1 MRWELW
7 CYGIVVGGALAPVSM
22 QIARASTGRSAS
34 SRMAL
39 MVTVSMWVTA
49 TCIFAQDWSALT
61 TITWL
66 VFLLVGEALALI
78 DAQERRLPDAL
89 TLPLL
94 ALALLL
100 LALDATQHGWQPL
113 TRGIYGAFGLF
124 ATYLVLHLV
133 SRGGVGM
140 GDVKFAP
147 AVGLLAAHQGWVQFA
162 EAVLLAFVA
171 GGIVSIWLL
180 ASGRGSR
187 KATLPFGPFMVFGIF
202 AMLPLVD
209 VLRPLIAS

>member
-1 MRWELW
+1 
-7 CYGIVVGGALAPVSM
+7 
-22 QIARASTGRSAS
+22 
-34 SRMAL
+34 
-39 MVTVSMWVTA
+39 MWVSA

-61 TITWL
+61 RVSWF
-66 VFLLVGEALALI
+66 VFLVMGEALAII
-78 DAQERRLPDAL
+78 DVLERRLPDAL

-94 ALALLL
+94 TTILLML
-100 LALDATQHGWQPL
+100 TIDATQHGWQPWV
-113 TRGIYGAFGLF
+113 RAVSGALGLF
-124 ATYLVLHLV
+124 AVYLALHLL

-147 AVGLLAAHQGWVQFA
+147 AIGLLAAHQGWVQFS
-162 EAVLLAFVA
+162 EAALLAFVA

-180 ASGRGSR
+180 ATGRGSR